1 MLTTARQDTSPLD
14 RDALVQPSTVVNA
27 GASTAY
33 SFGEHGA
40 YSFKGYSRRT
50 LRAINGS
57 SIGIRYRKHVT
68 NLPGTPDLA
77 NRRRMWAIFVHGC
90 FWHCHEGCRRFV
102 LPKTQTG
109 YWIPKLRGN
118 AERDAQNVAQLQA
131 MGLRVFIIWECQ
143 ANDPFELKSL
153 LKCFF
158 EQPHSHSIL
167 P

>member
-1 MLTTARQDTSPLD
+1 MRSFNPAQSLMQVHRPLTRSENMARIRSKDTRAELCV
-14 RDALVQPSTVVNA
+14 RSTV
-27 GASTAY
+27 
-33 SFGEHGA
+33 H
-40 YSFKGYSRRT
+40 R
-50 LRAINGS
+50 L
-57 SIGIRYRKHVT
+57 GIRYRKHVT

-143 ANDPFELKSL
+143 ANDLKSL